1 MSDESFLVFE
11 ADFISVVCSEPFY
24 VEFDY
29 NVDILFSVKSGSSQ
43 PKFIFVKSQVLYNYN
58 IDISNLFCCWLVRVS
73 LFIDLGFP

>member
-1 MSDESFLVFE
+1 MSDESFLLFE

-43 PKFIFVKSQVLYNYN
+43 AKIYFFEKPSSI
-58 IDISNLFCCWLVRVS
+58 
-73 LFIDLGFP
+73 